1 MPVAYQPRR
10 RKPFRQPPGA
20 SSSSYSAVP
29 KRPASRRS
37 RISSPVR
44 PIATS
49 TRSCSSIAALPGLV
63 RAQQAQDPLRGDP
76 PAADPLHARLAL
88 LLLLQQ
94 LALARDV
101 PAVALGDDV
110 LAHRPDR
117 LAGGA

>member
-29 KRPASRRS
+29 KPPASRRS

-63 RAQQAQDPLRGDP
+63 RAQHGQERLLGDLH
-76 PAADPLHARLAL
+76 AADPLHARLAL

-101 PAVALGDDV
+101 PPVPHLNED
-110 LAHRPDR
+110 L
-117 LAGGA
+117 